1 MASRLCCDRAVM
13 RTPYVPSRAR
23 RILCVYPRYAKSFGT
38 FQYSY
43 PFFGGRVRAFMPPQG
58 LLTVAAY
65 LPESW
70 PVRFVDENA
79 RAATTSDF
87 RWADAVF
94 VSIAI
99 SFEPVGQW
107 PSTRTSGLK
116 RWLPCGLTLKARF
129 GAPPCEI
136 TLPL

>member
-1 MASRLCCDRAVM
+1 M
-13 RTPYVPSRAR
+13 RTPYVPARVR

-70 PVRFVDENA
+70 QVRFVDENA

-87 RWADAVF
+87 RDRKSTRLNSSHVAISYAVF
-94 VSIAI
+94 C
-99 SFEPVGQW
+99 
-107 PSTRTSGLK
+107 LK
-116 RWLPCGLTLKARF
+116 KK
-129 GAPPCEI
+129 I
-136 TLPL
+136 IQ